1 MSDDRFYFSLGQRVK
16 FYPASRRITTSTG
29 NVINLSENGYRF
41 LLLLLQGESDKQHII
56 NEVWREQKGS
66 VSDSSYYGQ
75 IYMLRKALD
84 IAGLSSSLI
93 KTIPR
98 KGVRYLGKVEKHVCE
113 NERGSDEDCSSY
125 TNGSEA
131 REVNTDAHI
140 SGNDNSQEF
149 STEELLPIKHTD
161 KNIEWYKTKQWSVFI
176 SVLTVLAVCWLTTLV
191 FLVLLFLNQD
201 K

>member
-1 MSDDRFYFSLGQRVK
+1 MAGAERFGKR
-16 FYPASRRITTSTG
+16 
-29 NVINLSENGYRF
+29 
-41 LLLLLQGESDKQHII
+41 QH
-56 NEVWREQKGS
+56 
-66 VSDSSYYGQ
+66 YYGQ

-125 TNGSEA
+125 TNDSEA

-149 STEELLPIKHTD
+149 STEER
-161 KNIEWYKTKQWSVFI
+161 
-176 SVLTVLAVCWLTTLV
+176 
-191 FLVLLFLNQD
+191 
-201 K
+201 